1 MTDDYNDQTTPPPKG
16 PRAEAKAARRQ
27 DLINAAA
34 TSIATYGLSGTTMAR
49 VTKIAG
55 TSLGL
60 ANFHFESK
68 ERLIEAVMLDATDR
82 EATIMRKRSVDPSRS
97 NKQKLFDLIDI
108 RFHPDLFNR
117 EKISVWL
124 NIFGNPASVKV
135 YRQLVEPTD
144 DAWLDALEA
153 VLEAMQ
159 EATGRRWVDTEHSAL
174 GFAAYIDGLQLNHL
188 IYPDFFD
195 LVTCRK
201 QAINFVAAL
210 FPEQVPVEH
219 IDVYKE
225 N

>member
-1 MTDDYNDQTTPPPKG
+1 MTDDHNDQVQPLPKG
-16 PRAEAKAARRQ
+16 RRAEAKAARRQ
-27 DLINAAA
+27 DLIHAAIK
-34 TSIATYGLSGTTMAR
+34 SIATYGLSGTTMAR

-82 EATIMRKRSVDPSRS
+82 EAIIMRKRNVDPSRS
-97 NKQKLFDLIDI
+97 NKQKLYDLIDI

-124 NIFGNPASVKV
+124 NIYGTPSTVDV
-135 YRQLVEPTD
+135 YRKLVEPTD
-144 DAWLDALEA
+144 DAWLDAVEELLED
-153 VLEAMQ
+153 MQ

-188 IYPDFFD
+188 VYPEYFD
-195 LVTCRK
+195 LAACRK

-210 FPEQVPVEH
+210 FPEQVPMEH
-219 IDVYKE
+219 IEAYKA